1 MSSVLDI
8 IVREGRVVHAHDD
21 AYRASN
27 RATAQL
33 VLWSL
38 VWAATL
44 AAAKFGPEL
53 VWDSELVSWIAVA
66 MNVLVGI
73 AWIVSWTR
81 FLRALDDLQR
91 KITLDAL
98 AATLGV
104 GWVVGFAYV
113 VADTA
118 DLVTGELDLALFPA
132 LLGVVYLMAFVAGQ
146 FRYR

>member
-1 MSSVLDI
+1 MQ
-8 IVREGRVVHAHDD
+8 AHNE

-27 RATAQL
+27 TASAQL

-38 VWAATL
+38 AWAATV

-53 VWDSELVSWIAVA
+53 VWDSQQQLASWIAVA
-66 MNVLVGI
+66 ANVLVGI

-91 KITLDAL
+91 KITQDAL

-118 DLVTGELDLALFPA
+118 GLVTDDLNPALFPA
-132 LLGVVYLMAFVAGQ
+132 LLAVVYLIAFVVGQ

>member
-1 MSSVLDI
+1 MQ
-8 IVREGRVVHAHDD
+8 AHNE

-53 VWDSELVSWIAVA
+53 VWDSQQLVSWTAVA
-66 MNVLVGI
+66 ANVLVGI
-73 AWIVSWTR
+73 AWMVSWTR

-91 KITLDAL
+91 KITQDAL

-118 DLVTGELDLALFPA
+118 GLVTDDLNPALFPA
-132 LLGVVYLMAFVAGQ
+132 LLGVVYLIAFVVGQ

>member
-1 MSSVLDI
+1 MQ
-8 IVREGRVVHAHDD
+8 AHNE

-33 VLWSL
+33 VLWTL

-53 VWDSELVSWIAVA
+53 VWDSQQQPASWIAVA
-66 MNVLVGI
+66 ANVLVGI

-91 KITLDAL
+91 KITQDAL

-104 GWVVGFAYV
+104 GWVVGFDYD
-113 VADTA
+113 VAA
-118 DLVTGELDLALFPA
+118 AAGLVTDDLNLALFPA
-132 LLGVVYLMAFVAGQ
+132 LLGFVYLIAFVVGQ